1 MMKMEKTP
9 RIIEVVIK
17 GGRGNGRIQR
27 IVIAGL
33 LLAGSATAA
42 LAADPAA
49 GEKIFKA
56 QCGICHAVVAGENRI
71 GPTLFGVVGRPAGS
85 VPGFNYTADHKKLG
99 VTWDAATLDKY
110 LTNPRAMVP
119 DTSMVYAGLKND
131 AERADVV
138 AYLGTL
144 H

>member
-1 MMKMEKTP
+1 MMKMEKTQ
-9 RIIEVVIK
+9 RTIEVAVK
-17 GGRGNGRIQR
+17 GSQR
-27 IVIAGL
+27 NCRMRRAVVAGL
-33 LLAGSATAA
+33 LFAGSATAA

-56 QCGICHAVVAGENRI
+56 QCGICHAAVAGENRI

-99 VTWDAATLDKY
+99 ATWDAANLDKY
-110 LTNPRAMVP
+110 LANPRAMVP

-131 AERADVV
+131 AERADLV
-138 AYLGTL
+138 AYLETL

>member
-1 MMKMEKTP
+1 MMKMQKAR
-9 RIIEVVIK
+9 RIIQAVVT
-17 GGRGNGRIQR
+17 RPVSSCMRR
-27 IVIAGL
+27 SVIAGL
-33 LLAGSATAA
+33 LLVGSATAA

-49 GEKIFKA
+49 GEKIFKT
-56 QCGICHAVVAGENRI
+56 QCGICHAVAAGQNRI

-99 VTWDAATLDKY
+99 ITWDAANLDKY

-131 AERADVV
+131 AERADLV
-138 AYLGTL
+138 AYLETL